1 MNANTPS
8 KSELANLLERYK
20 TAVRQH
26 RDAIYSMTYKLH
38 GSATFGHI
46 DAKMVA
52 EYERSRIQLLE
63 VERELDS
70 DRIHRMKR

>member
-1 MNANTPS
+1 
-8 KSELANLLERYK
+8 
-20 TAVRQH
+20 
-26 RDAIYSMTYKLH
+26 MTYKLH